1 MHFDLSA
8 AVKSLYSSIK
18 VSLFGLATATNT
30 THHPK
35 AEAKTVEFAHLSLC
49 HVLLPFVDS
58 VFAFAQ
64 KKNPCRRRLTT
75 WRYVPSHGSWFAF
88 VGAIEIYFGTETVR
102 KSTSTKSLRFATE
115 MPSIPTRQ
123 KIQALIYASMH
134 GHARDIRL
142 GSAHVKQHKQHLYT
156 KKTFSST
163 PIFHTFFVASRQQTL
178 QSCKDADG
186 YPTPKSQT
194 LKPDLSA
201 FRKRD
206 LIDK

>member
-1 MHFDLSA
+1 MFSFHSLILFSLSHKK
-8 AVKSLYSSIK
+8 KS
-18 VSLFGLATATNT
+18 VSKRLDD
-30 THHPK
+30 
-35 AEAKTVEFAHLSLC
+35 VE
-49 HVLLPFVDS
+49 
-58 VFAFAQ
+58 
-64 KKNPCRRRLTT
+64 
-75 WRYVPSHGSWFAF
+75 YVPSHGSWFAF

-115 MPSIPTRQ
+115 MPSIPMRQ

-142 GSAHVKQHKQHLYT
+142 GGAHVKQDKQHLYT